1 MLLEFCA
8 ENFTKVPEAIQ
19 LGATRIELCDNLA
32 EGGTTPSYAVIEQTV
47 KYVNNH
53 GASVVTMVRPRGGDF
68 VYSDVEFE
76 MMKKD
81 LLIIKELGSHGLVF
95 GVLTKDN
102 RIDRERTKEL
112 IELSGDSQTTFHMAF
127 DEIPKNNQKEELQWL
142 IEQGVTR
149 ILTHGGLGGSVYDH
163 IDWLTELIQFANG
176 RIEILVG
183 GGVTYENWEDL
194 AKRISTDQF
203 HGTKIVKF
211 RN

>member
-149 ILTHGGLGGSVYDH
+149 ILAHGGLGGSVYDH

>member
-112 IELSGDSQTTFHMAF
+112 IELSGDSQTTF
-127 DEIPKNNQKEELQWL
+127 
-142 IEQGVTR
+142 
-149 ILTHGGLGGSVYDH
+149 
-163 IDWLTELIQFANG
+163 
-176 RIEILVG
+176 
-183 GGVTYENWEDL
+183 
-194 AKRISTDQF
+194 
-203 HGTKIVKF
+203 
-211 RN
+211 